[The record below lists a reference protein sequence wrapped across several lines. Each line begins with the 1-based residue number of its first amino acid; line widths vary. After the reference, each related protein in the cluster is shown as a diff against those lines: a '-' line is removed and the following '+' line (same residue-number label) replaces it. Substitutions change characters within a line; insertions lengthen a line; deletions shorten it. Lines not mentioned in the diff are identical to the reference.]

1 MTGFIRN
8 DKGSQVGEIK
18 SAWEI
23 AQEKASKLG
32 KLSPEER
39 EVQRQGRCRVIG
51 KSLAEKYLSQ
61 QDIGLLEAELNKQST
76 QDKNLISAAA
86 IHRLTEAIDLRY
98 AQTLDKIGQ
107 GIITLADTT
116 TAGKT
121 LGKIKELFQEYE
133 ESENTE
139 KQEIEKAGREMLHQL
154 RISGSAISR
163 INVRAGE
170 EWQKKLNQL
179 AHPFEERL
187 KHLKNELLN
196 SMRV

>member
-39 EVQRQGRCRVIG
+39 EVQRQGRCRLIG

-61 QDIGLLEAELNKQST
+61 HDIGLFETELEKHST
-76 QDKNLISAAA
+76 QDKGLISEAAM
-86 IHRLTEAIDLRY
+86 HRLTEAIDLRY
-98 AQTLDKIGQ
+98 APALDKIGR
-107 GIITLADTT
+107 GILVLADTT
-116 TAGKT
+116 TTKAT
-121 LGKIKELFQEYE
+121 LEKIKELFQEYE
-133 ESENTE
+133 ESENRE
-139 KQEIEKAGREMLHQL
+139 RQEIDKAGREMLHQL
-154 RISGSAISR
+154 RISGSAISG
-163 INVRAGE
+163 INIRARE

-179 AHPFEERL
+179 VNPFEERL
-187 KHLKNELLN
+187 KYLKNELLN
-196 SMRV
+196 STRV